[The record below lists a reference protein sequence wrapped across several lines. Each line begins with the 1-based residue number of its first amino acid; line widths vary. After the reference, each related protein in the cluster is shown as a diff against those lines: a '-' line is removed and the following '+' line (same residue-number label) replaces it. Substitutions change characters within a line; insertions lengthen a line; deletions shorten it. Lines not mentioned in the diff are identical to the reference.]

1 MPHTLDPAHWD
12 AVRALGHRMV
22 DDMIAWLSGI
32 RDQPAWRLVPDSAR
46 AAFRQ
51 PVPEAPQGLEVA
63 YREFQAT
70 ILPYSVVNTHPR
82 FWGWVKGTGSVEG
95 MLAGLLTDGLNL
107 NAWGG
112 EDAAPYVELQVLDWL
127 KQLVGMPETSSG
139 LLVTGGSM
147 ANIIALAVARDR
159 HLDPEHG
166 LQGAAAPL
174 RVYCSDQ
181 THNWVDKAGRLL
193 GLGREGIRS
202 VPTTAAFEMDLAA
215 LERMISED
223 RAAGCRPVCVIGNAG
238 TVNTGATDDLA
249 ALATLCGREGLWF
262 HVDGAFGALVAMSER
277 LRPLVQG
284 MAAADSVAFDLHK
297 WLHVPYD
304 CGCVLV
310 RDAEAHRRS
319 FSPPAGYLAP
329 LERGT
334 SAGPINFGEYGPDL
348 SRSFRALKVWL
359 CFKAHGT
366 SSYARLIEQNVD
378 QARALAARIEAEPE
392 LELMAPVPLNVVCFR
407 LRPAGVS
414 DGETLDRLNREILM
428 RVQEEGLAVP
438 SGTVVRGAFALRCAI
453 TNHLSRPEDF
463 AMLCDGVLRIGRTIA
478 R

>member
-1 MPHTLDPAHWD
+1 MPHTLDPADWD

-22 DDMIAWLSGI
+22 DDMTTWLSAI
-32 RDQPAWRLVPDSAR
+32 REQPAWRAMPDTAR
-46 AAFRQ
+46 AALRESL
-51 PVPEAPQGLEVA
+51 PEDPQGLERA
-63 YREFQAT
+63 YQDFQSSV
-70 ILPYSVVNTHPR
+70 LPYAVGNTHPR
-82 FWGWVKGTGSVEG
+82 FWGWVKGTGSAEG

-127 KQLVGMPETSSG
+127 KQLVGFPASASG

-159 HLDPEHG
+159 HLDPDRG

-202 VPTTAAFEMDLAA
+202 VPTTTAFEMDLAA
-215 LERMISED
+215 LDRMIGED

-249 ALATLCGREGLWF
+249 ALAAVCRREGLWF

-284 MAAADSVAFDLHK
+284 MEQADSVAFDLHK

-366 SSYARLIEQNVD
+366 STYARMIEQNVE

-392 LELMAPVPLNVVCFR
+392 LELLAPVPLNVVCFR
-407 LRPAGVS
+407 YRPAGTA
-414 DGETLDRLNREILM
+414 DGKALDGLNREILM
-428 RVQEEGLAVP
+428 HVQEEGLAVP
-438 SGTVVRGAFALRCAI
+438 SGTMVRGQFAIRCAI
-453 TNHLSRPEDF
+453 TNHRSRPEDF
-463 AMLCDGVLRIGRTIA
+463 EMLCDGVLRIGRA
-478 R
+478 RG

>member
-1 MPHTLDPAHWD
+1 MLHTLDPAHWD

-32 RDQPAWRLVPDSAR
+32 RDQPAWRHVPDTAR

-51 PVPEAPQGLEVA
+51 PVPEDPQGLESA
-63 YREFQAT
+63 YRDFQAT
-70 ILPYSVVNTHPR
+70 ILPYAVANTHPR

-112 EDAAPYVELQVLDWL
+112 DDAAPHVELQVLDWL
-127 KQLVGMPETSSG
+127 KQLVGMPETASG

-159 HLDPEHG
+159 HLDPDRG
-166 LQGAAAPL
+166 LQGEAAPL

-202 VPTTAAFEMDLAA
+202 VPTTAGFEMDLAA
-215 LERMISED
+215 LERMIVED

-249 ALATLCGREGLWF
+249 TLAALCAREGLWF
-262 HVDGAFGALVAMSER
+262 HVDGAFGALVAMSEQ
-277 LRPLVQG
+277 LQPLVQG
-284 MAAADSVAFDLHK
+284 MAEADSVAFDLHK

-366 SSYARLIEQNVD
+366 RTYARLIEQNVE

-392 LELMAPVPLNVVCFR
+392 LELLAPVPLNVVCFR
-407 LRPAGVS
+407 FRPAGSS
-414 DGETLDRLNREILM
+414 DGEPLDRLNREILM

-438 SGTVVRGAFALRCAI
+438 SGTVVRGAFAIRCAI
-453 TNHLSRPEDF
+453 TNHRSRPEDF
-463 AMLCDGVLRIGRTIA
+463 EMLCDGVLRIGRGISP
-478 R
+478 

>member
-1 MPHTLDPAHWD
+1 MPQTLDPADWD

-32 RDQPAWRLVPDSAR
+32 RDQPAWRHVSDSAR
-46 AAFRQ
+46 AALRQ
-51 PVPEAPQGLEVA
+51 PVPEDPQGLESA
-63 YREFQAT
+63 YRDFQAT
-70 ILPYSVVNTHPR
+70 ILPYAVANTHPR

-95 MLAGLLTDGLNL
+95 MLAGLLTDGINL

-112 EDAAPYVELQVLDWL
+112 DDAAPHVELQVLDWL

-159 HLDPEHG
+159 HLDPDRG

-262 HVDGAFGALVAMSER
+262 HVDGAFGALVAMSEQ

-284 MAAADSVAFDLHK
+284 MAKADSIAFDLHK

-366 SSYARLIEQNVD
+366 STYARLIEQNVE
-378 QARALAARIEAEPE
+378 QARALAARIEAEPQ

-407 LRPAGVS
+407 FRPAGAS

-438 SGTVVRGAFALRCAI
+438 SGTVVRGAFAIRCAI
-453 TNHLSRPEDF
+453 TNHRSRLEDF
-463 AMLCDGVLRIGRTIA
+463 DLLCDGVLRIGRTITP
-478 R
+478 